1 MVGIK
6 NLCVRSMVESDTSSG
21 RAKRKP
27 SKKGSYHHGNLRR
40 ALLDSALAMVEK
52 EGPRGVSLRAVARM
66 AGVSPAA
73 PYRHFAGKEGLLA
86 AVAEEGFR
94 ALEVKM
100 QAASQETRGLDLA
113 EFRSI
118 GLAYVRF
125 AASNPSHFRVM
136 FGPEVSDKSIHLSL
150 KEAADRA
157 SQIIADAIA
166 NCQRPGLEGGDTD
179 PKRLFISAWST
190 FHGLATLIA
199 DGQLKSSVGSDAELE
214 ALGNSVADVI
224 YRGLSFSGL

>member
-1 MVGIK
+1 MLG
-6 NLCVRSMVESDTSSG
+6 VRNQSGRNMAESDKSSG

-27 SKKGSYHHGNLRR
+27 SKKGTYHHGNLRR

-52 EGPRGVSLRAVARM
+52 EGPRGVSLRAVARL

-94 ALEVKM
+94 ALEAKM
-100 QAASQETRGLDLA
+100 QAASQETRGLALA
-113 EFRSI
+113 EFRAI
-118 GLAYVRF
+118 GFAYVHF

-136 FGPEVSDKSIHLSL
+136 FGPEVSDKTEHPSL

-179 PKRLFISAWST
+179 PQRLFISAWAT
-190 FHGLATLIA
+190 FHGLATLIV
-199 DGQLKSSVGSDAELE
+199 DGQLKSSLGSDAELE
-214 ALGNSVADVI
+214 ALGNSVTDVI